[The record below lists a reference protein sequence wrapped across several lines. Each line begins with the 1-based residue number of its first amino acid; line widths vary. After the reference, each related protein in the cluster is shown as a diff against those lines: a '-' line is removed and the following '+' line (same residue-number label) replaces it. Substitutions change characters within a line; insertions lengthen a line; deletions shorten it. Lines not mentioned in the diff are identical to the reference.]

1 MYLWNKNKSMPLLWF
16 LIFSGCPYENFPIWI
31 QIASSCF
38 KSAFSPELHIL
49 QRRQASGEANI
60 FVVPALMILDL
71 SIPRY
76 VLFVEFLQVFLIIIL
91 KMNLFVRY
99 VGKVLTSLIGR
110 DRWAFMITSCG
121 N

>member
-1 MYLWNKNKSMPLLWF
+1 MPLLWF
-16 LIFSGCPYENFPIWI
+16 LIFSGCPCENFPNWI
-31 QIASSCF
+31 QMASSCF

-76 VLFVEFLQVFLIIIL
+76 ALFVQ
-91 KMNLFVRY
+91 Y
-99 VGKVLTSLIGR
+99 VGKVLISLIGR
-110 DRWAFMITSCG
+110 DRWAFMKLPCG
-121 N
+121 D